1 MTQTPRQ
8 EPRHEHARTPRLV
21 TQDMPCQCQR
31 GRKKDRASTP
41 LWRPVD
47 PVALRGVLE
56 HALTLAHA
64 ERSPD
69 NLAVEIN
76 QEGPHVLAL
85 VLTGELEAQRVGGTD
100 LTDLKVND
108 DEREDPDLDQGLVS
122 RVRPAPRPTRHY
134 DRRLER

>member
-1 MTQTPRQ
+1 M
-8 EPRHEHARTPRLV
+8 
-21 TQDMPCQCQR
+21 
-31 GRKKDRASTP
+31 
-41 LWRPVD
+41 
-47 PVALRGVLE
+47 
-56 HALTLAHA
+56 TLAHA

-100 LTDLKVND
+100 RKVND
-108 DEREDPDLDQGLVS
+108 DERENPDLDQGLVS